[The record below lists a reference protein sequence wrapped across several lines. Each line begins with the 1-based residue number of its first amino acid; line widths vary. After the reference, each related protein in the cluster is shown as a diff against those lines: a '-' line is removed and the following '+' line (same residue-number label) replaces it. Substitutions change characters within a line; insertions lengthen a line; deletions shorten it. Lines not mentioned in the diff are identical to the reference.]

1 MYPIKGLKSN
11 LRIKTFWHK
20 QYSRLNFCIFA
31 KKQYFMNLLK
41 KFSPFYNL
49 ALFYI
54 LVSLVLRIVLVFH
67 PITQTSFTFIDS
79 LKIFTIGFVSDLFV
93 FVLATGFLWLYLI
106 FISNSKYYKPYGY
119 IIFGLLVALFL
130 YIASGK
136 TILNE
141 YGGALP
147 KIGLIFVGIKTL
159 LFGLLLFL
167 PKYRSQIRFW
177 LFTFVMFLYVVFILQ
192 NGISEYFFWNEFGVK
207 YNFIAV
213 NYLVYTNEVIG
224 NIMESYPVIPL
235 FSALFLLAGTVTYF
249 IVKRTRNYIDF
260 IPNFSDKLKLSG
272 IYLSLFGISL
282 LAIPYLAKKENSQN
296 VFANELQ
303 SNGIYRF
310 YLAFVN
316 SELDYFKFY
325 KTLPENEAF
334 ALLGKQINSISGVS
348 TLRPIKSDSV
358 ETKKN
363 VVLITIESYS
373 ADFMKMYGN
382 EQNITPFL
390 DNLAQKSLLFTN
402 LYAVGNRT
410 VRGLEAVTLCFPP
423 TAGESVVKRKDNKD
437 KFSTGAVFKQKGY
450 NVKFLYGGDAFFDNM
465 EDFFVGNG
473 YDIVDKKSFT
483 PDEIT
488 FANIWGVCDEDM
500 ANKAIKVMNT
510 EAKTGKPFFNH
521 WMTVSNHRPF
531 TYPNNKINIP
541 GDAKSRDGGVKYT
554 DYALKKFFEMASKQ
568 PWYKNTVFVILAD
581 HCASSAGKTEL
592 PVDKYK
598 IPAMI
603 YSPGFIQPQNY
614 TNLMSQIDIM
624 PTLFGLLH
632 FNYQSKFFGQDVLK
646 PDYKPRALVAT
657 YQDLGLIKD
666 NVLTVLSPKQTVK
679 QFQLTLKPDQKL
691 SPEFQIYYD
700 QVPLIKERTDLVNET
715 ISYYQTASDILK
727 KKKYQKLK

>member
-1 MYPIKGLKSN
+1 M
-11 LRIKTFWHK
+11 
-20 QYSRLNFCIFA
+20 NF
-31 KKQYFMNLLK
+31 LK

-54 LVSLVLRIVLVFH
+54 LVSFVLRIVLVFH
-67 PITQTSFTFIDS
+67 PITQTSFSFVDS
-79 LKIFTIGFVSDLFV
+79 LKIFLLGLLSDAFV
-93 FVLATGFLWLYLI
+93 FIIATGFLWLYLI

-119 IIFGLLVALFL
+119 IIFGFLVAFFL

-136 TILNE
+136 TVLNE

-147 KIGLIFVGIKTL
+147 KIGMIFVGIKTL

-177 LFTFVMFLYVVFILQ
+177 LFTFVMFIYVVLILQ

-235 FSALFLLAGTVTYF
+235 FSGLFLIAGTVTYF
-249 IVKRTRNYIDF
+249 IIKKTRHYIDV
-260 IPNFSDKLKLSG
+260 IPTFGDKLKLSG
-272 IYLSLFGISL
+272 VYLSLFGLSF
-282 LAIPYLAKKENSQN
+282 LAIPSLAKKENSQN
-296 VFANELQ
+296 VFTNELQ
-303 SNGIYRF
+303 ANGMYRF
-310 YLAFVN
+310 YLAFMN

-325 KTLPENEAF
+325 KTLPEKEAF
-334 ALLGKQINSISGVS
+334 ALLGKEIPSISGVS
-348 TLRPIKSDSV
+348 SLRSITSNTA
-358 ETKKN
+358 ETPKN

-382 EQNITPFL
+382 DQNITPFL

-423 TAGESVVKRKDNKD
+423 TAGESVVKRKDNKN
-437 KFSTGAVFKQKGY
+437 KFSTGALFKQRGY

-465 EDFFVGNG
+465 EDFFTGNG

-483 PDEIT
+483 PEEVT

-500 ANKAIKVMNT
+500 ANKAIKVMND
-510 EAKTGKPFFNH
+510 EAKSGKPFFNH

-531 TYPNNKINIP
+531 TYPNNKIDIP
-541 GDAKSRDGGVKYT
+541 GDVKSRDGGVKYT
-554 DYALKKFFEMASKQ
+554 DYALRKFFEMASKQ

-592 PVDKYK
+592 PVDKYR

-603 YSPGFIQPQNY
+603 YSPGFIQPQKY
-614 TNLMSQIDIM
+614 TNVMSQIDVM

-632 FNYQSKFFGQDVLK
+632 FDYKSKFYGQDVLK
-646 PDYKPRALVAT
+646 PDYKPRALIAT

-666 NVLTVLSPKQTVK
+666 NVLTILSPKQTVK
-679 QFQLTLKPDQKL
+679 QFQLSLKPDQKPM
-691 SPEFQIYYD
+691 SDFQIYYD

-715 ISYYQTASDILK
+715 IAFYQTASDILK
-727 KKKYQKLK
+727 KKNYQLLK